1 MLSLSQECLLRL
13 SMRGILACLLLPSLE
28 MLRYGMAIM
37 VVFVVV
43 VIVVSYESG
52 DGGSSGSI
60 IHTALVNGSIAGG
73 SGSSQ

>member
-1 MLSLSQECLLRL
+1 
-13 SMRGILACLLLPSLE
+13 MRGILACLLLPSLE

-37 VVFVVV
+37 VVFVV
-43 VIVVSYESG
+43 SYKSG

-60 IHTALVNGSIAGG
+60 VHTAVVNGSIAGG